1 MSNQPL
7 REINKLVRK
16 ALKNLLKLYYFTY
29 LERSIIPIGVQR
41 EPKNYPGVK
50 ATMAYLNCSEPKA
63 KDYLKA
69 LKIIRE
75 HFVGYEVWRY
85 TRRQVEITSNEE
97 FNHLKAEVGKDLVN
111 GVKAS
116 QLNKETVR
124 RQLELEKADQFFMKA
139 IERISKT
146 KKAYTGKQFAELIKQ
161 FTSIII

>member
-1 MSNQPL
+1 
-7 REINKLVRK
+7 
-16 ALKNLLKLYYFTY
+16 
-29 LERSIIPIGVQR
+29 
-41 EPKNYPGVK
+41 
-50 ATMAYLNCSEPKA
+50 MAYLNCSEPKA

-75 HFVGYEVWRY
+75 HFVGYEEWRY

-124 RQLELEKADQFFMKA
+124 RQLELEKADQFFVKA
-139 IERISKT
+139 IEKISNT
-146 KKAYTGKQFAELIKQ
+146 KKAYTGKQFAELIEQ